1 MKWGKELEV
10 IKPQAERQPL
20 VMNSLEDPRGL
31 SLIINLSLQIP
42 IPKGI

>member
-1 MKWGKELEV
+1 MKWGKELKDS
-10 IKPQAERQPL
+10 KPQAERQPL
-20 VMNSLEDPRGL
+20 VMNSLGDSRGL